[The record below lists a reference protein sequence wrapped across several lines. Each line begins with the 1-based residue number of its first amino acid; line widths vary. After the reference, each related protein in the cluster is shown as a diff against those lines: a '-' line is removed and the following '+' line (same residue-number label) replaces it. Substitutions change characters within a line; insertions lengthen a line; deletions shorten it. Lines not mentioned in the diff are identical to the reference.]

1 MNYFNHYMQLI
12 LEGGNKAKSNPIL
25 KEYIKPTLKAFSD
38 DFKKAIPGIKFEY
51 STLGSVG
58 HKHQSGDI
66 DLSLDISE
74 FLNEK
79 MELTYKKLD
88 EKKFN
93 ERFEKLKSKAKTAS
107 IGKLK
112 SKALCQILYE
122 KLDSSGMKNYL
133 VDSKST
139 DVGSTIFFK
148 YPQINEN
155 GKETD
160 LTVQIDLN
168 IGNKE
173 WLNFAYYSSPDIYS
187 DEFKSKYGNLKGLHR
202 TQLLVALFG
211 AVGLT
216 FDHTT
221 GVKDKSNNEVIGK
234 NPKEAIDILNSK
246 YKDLNLKLNDVD
258 NYASLMTK
266 IRKLSKSEEEKVIK
280 EYLTILHSAGY
291 EDYEKPKDLENEI
304 KKFGFVQKI
313 RSSRQEK

>member
-1 MNYFNHYMQLI
+1 MNLYNHYMQLI
-12 LEGGNKAKSNPIL
+12 LEGGNKAKSDPIL
-25 KEYIKPTLKAFSD
+25 KEYIKPTLDSFSKE
-38 DFKKAIPGIKFEY
+38 FKKAIPGIKFEY

-58 HKHQSGDI
+58 HKPQSGDL

-74 FLNEK
+74 FLNKEMK
-79 MELTYKKLD
+79 LTYKNLN
-88 EKKFN
+88 KKDFE

-107 IGKLK
+107 IGKLR
-112 SKALCQILYE
+112 SKALCQMLYE
-122 KLDSSGMKNYL
+122 KLDSSNMKSYL
-133 VDSKST
+133 VDSKASE
-139 DVGSTIFFK
+139 VGSTIFFK
-148 YPQINEN
+148 YPQIDEN
-155 GKETD
+155 GNETNK
-160 LTVQIDLN
+160 TVQVDLN

-173 WLNFAYYSSPDIYS
+173 WLNFAYYSSPNIYS
-187 DEFKSKYGNLKGLHR
+187 DDFKSKYGNLKGLHR

-221 GVKDKSNNEVIGK
+221 GVKDKKTNEVIGK
-234 NPKEAIDILNSK
+234 NPKEAINILNSK
-246 YKDLNLKLNDVD
+246 YKNLNLKESDVD

-291 EDYEKPKDLENEI
+291 EDYEKPKDLESEI

-313 RSSRQEK
+313 RSSRQ